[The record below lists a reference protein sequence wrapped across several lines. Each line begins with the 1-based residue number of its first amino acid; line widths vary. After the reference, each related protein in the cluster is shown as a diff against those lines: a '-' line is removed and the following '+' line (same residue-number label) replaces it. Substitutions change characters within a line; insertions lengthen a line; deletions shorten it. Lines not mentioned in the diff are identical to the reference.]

1 MAQKWVQREIEGGQ
15 VAAAEADAQFVAEK
29 PRSQYYVEKGR
40 YLRSAEAE
48 TMCMM

>member
-1 MAQKWVQREIEGGQ
+1 VARKWVQREIEGEQ
-15 VAAAEADAQFVAEK
+15 VAAAEADARFVAER

-40 YLRSAEAE
+40 CLRSAEAE